1 MQNFKNFGIDVIDN
15 NISLVKGFFEDHLII
30 DKPVVLAHIDCD
42 WYDSVSTSLE
52 RIDFSQGWNFRY

>member
-1 MQNFKNFGIDVIDN
+1 MIDN